1 MQIIAV
7 ENAVGTVLCHDI
19 TKIVPG
25 EFKGRAFKKGHI
37 VSQADIPEL
46 LKLGKDHLY
55 VWELNQGYVHENDAG
70 VRICQAIK
78 GQGLSLTEPSEGR
91 VNLVAEHDGM
101 CDIAEDLLLQINM
114 TEEIIVATLGNCRP
128 VKKGDIIAGVR
139 IVPLVIEEAK
149 LEIVEHIARDNKV
162 ISIMPFQSF
171 KVGIVTTGNEVYHGR
186 IKDQFGPVVREKIE
200 ARGCEVMDQIIVPD
214 DSHQIAQAVK
224 NLLGKGCNLILTTG
238 GMSVDPDDVT
248 PKGIREAGAQLVTYG
263 APVLPGAMLMVAY
276 LGDVPIIGLPG
287 CVMYNSTTGFDLILP
302 LILTGRTVTKAMVAK
317 LGMGGLCLK
326 CEVCRYPV
334 CSFGTGA

>member
-25 EFKGRAFKKGHI
+25 QFKGRAFKKGHI
-37 VSQADIPEL
+37 ISQSDIPEL

-78 GQGLSLTEPSEGR
+78 GQGLSLSEPSEGR
-91 VNLVAEHDGM
+91 VNLIAEFDGM
-101 CDIAEDLLLQINM
+101 CEIREDLLLKINM
-114 TEEIIVATLGNCRP
+114 MEEIVVATLGNRRP
-128 VKKGDIIAGVR
+128 VKKGDVIAGVR
-139 IVPLVIEEAK
+139 IVPLIIEESK
-149 LEIVEHIARDNKV
+149 LASVEQIAYENAIVSVLPYR
-162 ISIMPFQSF
+162 SF

-186 IKDQFGPVVREKIE
+186 IQDQFGPVVRSKVESH
-200 ARGCEVMDQIIVPD
+200 GCEVVSQIIVPD
-214 DSHQIAQAVK
+214 DFRQISQAV
-224 NLLGKGCNLILTTG
+224 NDLVAAGCSMILTTG

-276 LGDVPIIGLPG
+276 LGNIPIVGLPG

-302 LILTGRTVTKAMVAK
+302 LILTGQTVTKEMVAK

-326 CEVCRYPV
+326 CSVCRYPI
-334 CSFGTGA
+334 CPFGTGA